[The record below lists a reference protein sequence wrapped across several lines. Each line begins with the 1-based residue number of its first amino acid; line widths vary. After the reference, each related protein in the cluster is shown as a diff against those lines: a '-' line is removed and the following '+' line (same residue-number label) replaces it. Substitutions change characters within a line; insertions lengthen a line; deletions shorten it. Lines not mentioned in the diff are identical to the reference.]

1 MLKPTI
7 ERSSSAA
14 SVPSLLRPRLERS
27 SSVASVSS
35 SRRSCS
41 HGTAHLIS
49 VVALLI
55 SVVANAVLG
64 WVVLTLVRTTAP
76 PLPPPQPRLAVSPPP
91 PPPPQTMSPPP
102 VAHIETMV
110 LLPPPPIP
118 IPVPG
123 SLIGANPSS
132 LNSSHTT
139 LPSSRVFPT
148 CNVHVFQPGHK
159 TSTKSRQGDWNSQ
172 YDIFSRIAPRVSST
186 PRSRADWILFGSDLT
201 FRDAHRYPAIRE
213 LTKLAANST
222 VPIVASSFFIH
233 TRVPHLPRRSR
244 CTSSPKWRR
253 GVSRF
258 WCRLRSQSGASWMA
272 SRPPPEKR
280 RTALFV
286 GHVPQ
291 LWISTTRWRIWRQL
305 YNRSD
310 ATVASPDV
318 WTLGIGLE
326 CARNGTW
333 QEHCTGLHGPV
344 NMSCDLKPRS
354 ATRCR
359 TVLREPGF
367 LRDFVAAGWAAYLRA
382 GARAIKPYVSPRHT
396 RSRRHVGASVM
407 RHSSS

>member
-1 MLKPTI
+1 MLTWPGK
-7 ERSSSAA
+7 
-14 SVPSLLRPRLERS
+14 
-27 SSVASVSS
+27 
-35 SRRSCS
+35 
-41 HGTAHLIS
+41 LIS

-76 PLPPPQPRLAVSPPP
+76 PLPPPQPRLAVSPP

-201 FRDAHRYPAIRE
+201 FRDRFRLPAIQE

-233 TRVPHLPRRSR
+233 TRVHLPRSVYIF
-244 CTSSPKWRR
+244 SEMLR
-253 GVSRF
+253 GRA
-258 WCRLRSQSGASWMA
+258 RSQQLVVPYALTVGRKLDGLA
-272 SRPPPEKR
+272 PPTWENR
-280 RTALFV
+280 RTAVFV

-291 LWISTTRWRIWRQL
+291 LWISTTRWRVWRQL

-333 QEHCTGLHGPV
+333 QEHCTGLQNHGPA

-359 TVLREPGF
+359 TFLREPDF
-367 LRDFVAAGWAAYLRA
+367 LRDFVAAGEAVVPSKLGRGAYLRA
-382 GARAIKPYVSPRHT
+382 GARALRIS
-396 RSRRHVGASVM
+396 
-407 RHSSS
+407 